1 MWCSAGWESVRRKR
15 FICHIYCPLPSE
27 RKASCRRTRIL
38 KLNLFRS
45 HRPVKP
51 DWQRGY
57 SRNQNHAAEWNTIA
71 SWAEGQ
77 RPLGLFAR
85 SLHVM
90 PSGMIH
96 VWLGPLKLPSL
107 SWGPIMLLS
116 FSSNWRAAEIAIII
130 YKTKEWK
137 KNGWSEQHSERWWD
151 GSGEF
156 DEWISPSYW

>member
-1 MWCSAGWESVRRKR
+1 MWCSDGWESVRRKR

-57 SRNQNHAAEWNTIA
+57 SKNQNHAAEWNTIA
-71 SWAEGQ
+71 SWTAGQ
-77 RPLGLFAR
+77 RPLVCSIVTRDALRHDPRLTGTVKTAQPF
-85 SLHVM
+85 M
-90 PSGMIH
+90 
-96 VWLGPLKLPSL
+96 
-107 SWGPIMLLS
+107 GPIMLLS

-130 YKTKEWK
+130 HKTKEWE

-156 DEWISPSYW
+156 DKWISPSYW

>member
-15 FICHIYCPLPSE
+15 FICHIYYPLPSE

-38 KLNLFRS
+38 KMNLFRS

-57 SRNQNHAAEWNTIA
+57 SRNQKSCGRVKHDSKLNRGPTAACLLDRYTWCPQAGTVKTA
-71 SWAEGQ
+71 Q
-77 RPLGLFAR
+77 PF
-85 SLHVM
+85 M
-90 PSGMIH
+90 
-96 VWLGPLKLPSL
+96 
-107 SWGPIMLLS
+107 GPIMLLS
-116 FSSNWRAAEIAIII
+116 FSSNWRAAEIAIIT
-130 YKTKEWK
+130 YKTKEWE
-137 KNGWSEQHSERWWD
+137 KNGWNEQHSERCWD